1 MAFRS
6 PSFEASGRGCVEK
19 TPPAL
24 NLEGHTFSENDLQAF
39 SVVHVGREVE
49 NRPCHPP
56 HQLTQIS
63 GLPKPKTLNGPGF
76 AIYIINNAGDIH
88 DFYDVEE
95 EKIGEGSF
103 GRVVKRGARRVTA
116 RALVA

>member
-6 PSFEASGRGCVEK
+6 LSFEASGRGCVEK

-24 NLEGHTFSENDLQAF
+24 NLEGHTFSENVLQAF
-39 SVVHVGREVE
+39 SVVHVGRESTVSSSK
-49 NRPCHPP
+49 
-56 HQLTQIS
+56 QVTQIS